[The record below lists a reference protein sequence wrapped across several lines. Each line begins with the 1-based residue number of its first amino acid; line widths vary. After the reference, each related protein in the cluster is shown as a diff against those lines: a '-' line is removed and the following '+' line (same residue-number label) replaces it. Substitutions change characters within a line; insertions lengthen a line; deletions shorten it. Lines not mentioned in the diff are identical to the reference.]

1 MTNSFGLA
9 DLQYD
14 TDTSAITKISTGEVV
29 HQYPEGSDHNENC
42 EDLRC
47 MAFRIIDRK
56 HPELVDPKA
65 FYCPK
70 CGSKY
75 VGPHCPLCN

>member
-14 TDTSAITKISTGEVV
+14 TETSAITKISTEEVV
-29 HQYPEGSDHNENC
+29 RQYPEGNNHAENC

-47 MAFRIIDRK
+47 MAFRIIEEN
-56 HPELVDPKA
+56 HPELVEKR
-65 FYCPK
+65 YTRCPK

-75 VGPHCPLCN
+75 AGPHCPLCG